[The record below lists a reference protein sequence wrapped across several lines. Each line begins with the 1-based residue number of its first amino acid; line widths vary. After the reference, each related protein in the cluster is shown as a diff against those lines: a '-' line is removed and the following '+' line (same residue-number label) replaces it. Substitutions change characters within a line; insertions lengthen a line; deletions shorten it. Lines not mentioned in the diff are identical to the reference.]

1 MGICVQLAILTVPYD
16 SGRLRQRMALGP
28 DHLLDSALRPLFMR
42 HRLDFKHEEILD
54 YAPHSGEI
62 ASFFT
67 LCRSVAE
74 RVRAFRAEG
83 RLPIVLSGNC
93 GIAVGAVSGCDARS
107 VGVIW
112 FDAHGE
118 AHTPET
124 TASGFLDGMG
134 IAILTGECW
143 RGLAGSISGF
153 HPMPGGHVLLIGS
166 RDLEPTEADLL
177 DRVGVVRA
185 SGTVGLLPLVTEF
198 AKGLSGVYLHFD
210 LDVLDPAEAIANQWT
225 PKGGL
230 LLDQLIEAV
239 KNIRESVPIAG
250 FGFGSFDPAED
261 RDGRALQAVKRIVE
275 CILAR

>member
-1 MGICVQLAILTVPYD
+1 
-16 SGRLRQRMALGP
+16 MALGP
-28 DHLLDSALRPLFMR
+28 DHLLESALRPLLLR
-42 HRLDFKHEEILD
+42 HRLDFKQEEVLD
-54 YAPHSGEI
+54 DAPHSGEI

-67 LCRSVAE
+67 LCRGVAKK
-74 RVRAFRAEG
+74 VQAYRAEG

-93 GIAVGAVSGCDARS
+93 GIAVGAISGCNARNT
-107 VGVIW
+107 GVIW

-124 TASGFLDGMG
+124 TTSGFLDGMG

-143 RGLAGSISGF
+143 QGLAASISGF
-153 HPMPGGHVLLIGS
+153 HPLPGARVLLVGS
-166 RDLEPTEADLL
+166 RDLEPAEADLL

-185 SGTVGLLPLVTEF
+185 CGTVGLLPLITEF
-198 AKGLSGVYLHFD
+198 ATGLSGIYLHFD

-230 LLDQLIEAV
+230 LLDQLIDAV
-239 KNIRESVPIAG
+239 ENICKSVPIAG

-261 RDGRALQAVKRIVE
+261 RDGRALEAVKRIAE